1 MISFPHCKINLGLNV
16 IQKREDGFHNIES
29 IFYPVNWCDVL
40 EIIEAGT
47 KPFELTISGLE
58 VKGDPEKNL
67 CYKAWKL
74 ISQDFKL
81 PNLSAYLHKVLP
93 IGAGLGGGSSDAAFT
108 LKMINELCN
117 LGLSAEKLVEYAA
130 QIGSDCAFF
139 IHNKPMLATGKG
151 EILVPFEV
159 DLSNYKI
166 VIAMPNVSVGTAEA
180 YSWIKP
186 KAPDCNLEV
195 VLNSPIETWNQK
207 LINDFEIPVIEHFPI
222 IGEIKETFITNGAA
236 YTSMSGSGAA
246 VFAIFN
252 KKNPLNLNFDPK
264 KVMIWK
270 EE

>member
-29 IFYPVNWCDVL
+29 VFYPVNWCDVL
-40 EIIEAGT
+40 EIIEVGT
-47 KPFELTISGLE
+47 KPFELTISGLD

-74 ISQDFKL
+74 ISLDFKL
-81 PNLSAYLHKVLP
+81 PNLSVYLHKVLP
-93 IGAGLGGGSSDAAFT
+93 MGAGLGGGSSDAAFT

-117 LGLSAEKLVEYAA
+117 LGLSTEKLVEYAA

-151 EILVPFEV
+151 EILAPLDVN
-159 DLSNYKI
+159 LSGHKI

-186 KAPDCNLEV
+186 KSPINNLES
-195 VLNSPIETWNQK
+195 VLKSSINSWNQN
-207 LINDFEIPVIEHFPI
+207 LVNDFEIPVIERFPI
-222 IGEIKETFITNGAA
+222 IGEIKETFKTSGAA

-246 VFAIFN
+246 VFALFEKEIP
-252 KKNPLNLNFDPK
+252 KNLKFDSQE
-264 KVMIWK
+264 VLIWK